1 MRRVSIAESL
11 VWLLAVLLVAGI
23 VHISSVLL
31 LPQVAARNSFVR
43 LSPLAPPQ
51 GFRILPTPA
60 PADESLPFTD
70 PGVTLAICRFD
81 LGASPWRIRVG
92 IDSEALTS
100 LSFHSRRGDVFHT
113 LTDRAAL
120 RGRLDVVLGT
130 AAQIEAAEAT
140 DTEDAPVKEVRLA
153 SPSQTGLV
161 VVRAMASNA
170 AGAEVLKQRIE
181 AGECRPAAE

>member
-1 MRRVSIAESL
+1 MKRVSIAEIL
-11 VWLLAVLLVAGI
+11 VWLVAVLLVAGI

-31 LPQVAARNSFVR
+31 LPAVAARNSYVR
-43 LSPLAPPQ
+43 LSSLAAPG

-60 PADESLPFTD
+60 PDDESLPFTD
-70 PGVTLAICRFD
+70 PGAILAICRFD
-81 LGASPWRIRVG
+81 LGASPFRIRVG
-92 IDSEALTS
+92 IDNEALTS

-130 AAQIEAAEAT
+130 AAQVDAAEAT
-140 DTEDAPVKEVRLA
+140 DTEESPVKEVRLV

-161 VVRAMASNA
+161 VIRAMASSGAGVDAVKRRIA
-170 AGAEVLKQRIE
+170 AA
-181 AGECRPAAE
+181 ECRPGD